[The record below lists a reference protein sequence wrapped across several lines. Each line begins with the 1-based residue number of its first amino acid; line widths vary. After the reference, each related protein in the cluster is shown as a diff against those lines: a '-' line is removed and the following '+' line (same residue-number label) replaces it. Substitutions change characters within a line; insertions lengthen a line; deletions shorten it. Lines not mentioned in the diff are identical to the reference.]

1 MIMKCIQVMLFA
13 LCCFCDATIIPV
25 QTIVD
30 DDGGR
35 KNYVNVSISGTSNIA
50 SVRLFVSA
58 RRSIR
63 THPAG
68 LPLLFFPQGGDAFLH
83 LGVSAESNYSIGT
96 IGRLLTD
103 PVDRDIETLS
113 FSDGAVFIG
122 PRTGLV
128 SYYDSVDFIWNTANN
143 ENKLILN
150 SSFEWFNTTACYPD
164 SILSVPITGDEFT
177 VGNHVTYMGRNIT
190 EIGTYTLCSV
200 FPEMTDVSLEVFNQ
214 IEVALDHAGAP
225 PPSGLLH
232 EVVPFTFG
240 NCTAVRELLPP
251 ISLEF
256 ETGVIDVY
264 PDEYTEMISG
274 DRCYLLISPPP
285 RELSPGRRRLNPLN
299 FKGINVRF
307 TRNEMIFCESAIHT
321 DITSVN

>member
-96 IGRLLTD
+96 IGRLVMD

-128 SYYDSVDFIWNTANN
+128 SYYNSVDFIWNTANN

-150 SSFEWFNTTACYPD
+150 SSLDWFNTTACYPD
-164 SILSVPITGDEFT
+164 STLSVPITGDELRIR
-177 VGNHVTYMGRNIT
+177 NHVTYMGIDIT
-190 EIGTYTLCSV
+190 EVGNFELDHI
-200 FPEMTDVSLEVFNQ
+200 FPVMTDVSLAVFNQ
-214 IEVALDHAGAP
+214 IAIG
-225 PPSGLLH
+225 LH
-232 EVVPFTFG
+232 EAGVPFDLFREIVPRFFG

-251 ISLEF
+251 ITLGF
-256 ETGVIDVY
+256 ETGYIVFH
-264 PDEYTEMISG
+264 PDEYTEMVG
-274 DRCYLLISPPP
+274 QDHCRLLIHAPIRTFSSGPH
-285 RELSPGRRRLNPLN
+285 RMNPLT
-299 FKGINVRF
+299 FKGLNVRF
-307 TRNEMIFCESAIHT
+307 TRNEMIFCESAIHA